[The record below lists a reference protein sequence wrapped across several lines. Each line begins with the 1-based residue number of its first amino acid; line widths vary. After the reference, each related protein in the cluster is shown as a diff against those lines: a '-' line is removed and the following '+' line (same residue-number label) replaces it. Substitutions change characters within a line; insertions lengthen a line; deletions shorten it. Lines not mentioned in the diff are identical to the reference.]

1 MNNISIYNNNPNSRR
16 ISRSVSKD
24 FSNQKFYN
32 NNNKNN
38 NNSQYYN
45 QNPRSV
51 GNFSNA
57 NKAEIESK
65 IKDKVEKDKKMY
77 KIFKQQSN
85 LINKIKADN
94 VSNINQN
101 TQEIFY
107 TEEDLHERQIKE
119 NNKSKILDNSYN
131 NPNYNIN
138 VSNLN
143 NYNKNYSEENC
154 RLENSGQ
161 ISSIFYYFW
170 PK

>member
-24 FSNQKFYN
+24 FSIQKFYN
-32 NNNKNN
+32 INNKNN

-45 QNPRSV
+45 QNPSSV
-51 GNFSNA
+51 GNFNNA
-57 NKAEIESK
+57 YKAEIESK
-65 IKDKVEKDKKMY
+65 IKDKVEKDKKLY
-77 KIFKQQSN
+77 KIFKQQTS

-107 TEEDLHERQIKE
+107 TEEDLQERQIKE
-119 NNKSKILDNSYN
+119 NNKSEILDNSYN
-131 NPNYNIN
+131 NPNYNVN

-143 NYNKNYSEENC
+143 NYNKIYSEENC

-161 ISSIFYYFW
+161 ISSIFYYF
-170 PK
+170 